1 MNLLGTLYEE
11 PLVSAFSPISN
22 ANKFCTELPA
32 DAMTHLSVLGFI
44 GMFVVLPL
52 VLNSVAKHS
61 DTKAVS
67 IFVSAASPVVGLVGL
82 ACALYSIVF
91 VLTSILMLV
100 GRMSAEYPLMEG
112 LIKDCAWK
120 VLWAVVFSVVNIGS
134 WLSARV
140 AQVVLTSA
148 DAEKVSK

>member
-1 MNLLGTLYEE
+1 MG
-11 PLVSAFSPISN
+11 SPILT
-22 ANKFCTELPA
+22 AFDFCAELPA
-32 DAMTHLSVLGFI
+32 AAMTHLSVLGVL
-44 GMFVVLPL
+44 GVFVVLPL

-67 IFVSAASPVVGLVGL
+67 IFVSVASPVVGLVGL

-91 VLTSILMLV
+91 VLTGIPV
-100 GRMSAEYPLMEG
+100 TFNEYEAG
-112 LIKDCAWK
+112 KDCAWK

-140 AQVVLTSA
+140 VQARLTSNVV
-148 DAEKVSK
+148 EKGSNREV